1 MNYYTDGNKGHLN
14 YRSMLCEHLIKN
26 ETKFIHNLKRNN
38 VDESVKQI
46 LTVKK
51 TFNIIAYIYKI

>member
-1 MNYYTDGNKGHLN
+1 MNYSTDGNKGHLN

-26 ETKFIHNLKRNN
+26 ETKFIHNLKRTN

-51 TFNIIAYIYKI
+51 AFNITAYI